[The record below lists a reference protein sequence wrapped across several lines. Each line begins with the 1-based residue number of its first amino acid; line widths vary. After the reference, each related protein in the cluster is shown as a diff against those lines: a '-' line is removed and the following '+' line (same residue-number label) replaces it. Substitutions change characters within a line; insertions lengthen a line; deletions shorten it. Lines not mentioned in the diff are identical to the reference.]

1 MNGDNSSK
9 PHSEIT
15 YESILTG
22 TGVVIF
28 GTVID
33 GYVMT
38 NPTPVTSAT
47 GDLASVLLDI

>member
-15 YESILTG
+15 YESILTK
-22 TGVVIF
+22 TGIEYF
-28 GTVID
+28 DGVID
-33 GYVMT
+33 GYVTT